1 MIHSVSILPLLCG
14 AIFIIASL
22 VMLKFPPK
30 NINHLYGYRTPKS
43 MKNIE
48 NWRFAQKYS
57 SYRMLASGVFLM
69 LISFVFPYLKL
80 TETQAVS
87 TAIILL
93 VASVIYMLFKTE
105 KALKQFENQ
114 KKNNDT

>member
-1 MIHSVSILPLLCG
+1 MFEYLFLMPLLCG

-30 NINHLYGYRTPKS
+30 NINHLYGYRTLKS

-57 SYRMLASGVFLM
+57 SNRMLESGVFLM
-69 LISFVFPYLKL
+69 LISLVFPYLKP
-80 TETQAVS
+80 TETQAVL
-87 TAIILL
+87 TAIFLL
-93 VASVIYMLFKTE
+93 IASVIYMLIKTE
-105 KALKQFENQ
+105 KALKKFEKQ